1 MAKCPAARDFCSAQ
15 AIFPQEYWM
24 YFKEKWCGAGQKE
37 PLSGRFDIFQI
48 GSSQIKTNVL

>member
-15 AIFPQEYWM
+15 AIFLREYWM
-24 YFKEKWCGAGQKE
+24 YFKGKWCGAEQKE